1 MNYATRIFSNYYIP
15 SLQISNVIEI
25 AFMAFVLYY
34 VLLWIK
40 NTRAFAL
47 MRGLII
53 LAVGAG
59 LSVAKIE
66 PWADYVLI
74 AGAVVVIIRGF
85 VRNHED

>member
-1 MNYATRIFSNYYIP
+1 MKKSTII
-15 SLQISNVIEI
+15 LII
-25 AFMAFVLYY
+25 
-34 VLLWIK
+34 
-40 NTRAFAL
+40 
-47 MRGLII
+47 GLVI

-85 VRNHED
+85 VRNHEKDE